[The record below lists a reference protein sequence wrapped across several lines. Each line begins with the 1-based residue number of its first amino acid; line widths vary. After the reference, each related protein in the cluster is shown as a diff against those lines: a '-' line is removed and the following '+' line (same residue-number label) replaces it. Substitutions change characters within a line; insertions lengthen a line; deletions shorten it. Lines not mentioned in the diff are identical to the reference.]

1 MYLFIV
7 PVQKRGIQIIFFLF
21 LHEKICCVYSL
32 EAPPRGASNK
42 YQQQKFSWRN
52 KKKIYQNFSV
62 ETSNLFKVI
71 LSNLITFIDHKS
83 SEYLNPLFSWE
94 K

>member
-7 PVQKRGIQIIFFLF
+7 PVQKRGIQIIVFLF
-21 LHEKICCVYSL
+21 HHEKICCVYSL

-42 YQQQKFSWRN
+42 YQQQ
-52 KKKIYQNFSV
+52 NFSV
-62 ETSNLFKVI
+62 ETSDLFKAI
-71 LSNLITFIDHKS
+71 LSNLIAFIDHKS